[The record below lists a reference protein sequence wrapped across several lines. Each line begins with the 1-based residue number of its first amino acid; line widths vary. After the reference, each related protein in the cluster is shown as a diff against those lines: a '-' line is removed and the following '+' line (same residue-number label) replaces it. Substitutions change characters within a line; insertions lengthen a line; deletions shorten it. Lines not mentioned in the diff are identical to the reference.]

1 MDVASGLDRFF
12 EITKRGSNISTE
24 VKGGILVFLSMAYI
38 ISVNTGMMA
47 TSGMDENR
55 KTAREATKHDKEKDG
70 EDVLFHCCSPPSDT
84 TKIFVSGALSLPS
97 DTAETLTTYSPS
109 AVTHSSR

>member
-47 TSGMDENR
+47 TSGMDESACY
-55 KTAREATKHDKEKDG
+55 TATIVMSIIGSLLMGFMQESIGLPLGFALTAIAYTAGGVVYLSYVDG
-70 EDVLFHCCSPPSDT
+70 YYRRLRQ
-84 TKIFVSGALSLPS
+84 K
-97 DTAETLTTYSPS
+97 
-109 AVTHSSR
+109 